1 MKREERTC
9 KFCGKTRNIINVNTH
24 SGIDYDGRNCGPV
37 YTTDNDA
44 GCSCK
49 LGQAA
54 FQKYQIKKMC
64 LNCKYMKL
72 NQCTNAITKSE
83 ICSQFDVKELAIKDS
98 TKNCK
103 NWEID
108 SEVFKVFTEAR

>member
-1 MKREERTC
+1 MSVEKITC
-9 KFCGKTRNIINVNTH
+9 KFCGKTRNINVTTH
-24 SGIDYDGRNCGPV
+24 GGTDFYGRNLGLE
-37 YTTDNDA
+37 YTTDNDQ
-44 GCSCK
+44 GCSCQ

-54 FQKYQIKKMC
+54 FQQYKIKKMC

-72 NQCTNAITKSE
+72 NRCTNAVTKSE

-103 NWEID
+103 NWEIE

>member
-1 MKREERTC
+1 MSVEKITC
-9 KFCGKTRNIINVNTH
+9 KFCGKTRNVNVTTH
-24 SGIDYDGRNCGPV
+24 GGIDYDGHNCGPV

-44 GCSCK
+44 GCSCQ

-54 FQKYQIKKMC
+54 FQKYKIKKMC

-72 NQCTNAITKSE
+72 NRCTNAVTKAE

-103 NWEID
+103 NWEMD
-108 SEVFKVFTEAR
+108 SEIFKVFTEER

>member
-1 MKREERTC
+1 MSVEKITC
-9 KFCGKTRNIINVNTH
+9 KFCGKTRNVNVTTH
-24 SGIDYDGRNCGPV
+24 GGIDYDGRNCGPI

-44 GCSCK
+44 GCSCQ

-54 FQKYQIKKMC
+54 FQQYKIKKMC

-72 NQCTNAITKSE
+72 NRCTNAVTKSE
-83 ICSQFDVKELAIKDS
+83 ICSQFDVKELAIKYS

-108 SEVFKVFTEAR
+108 SEVFKVFTESR